1 MQGEKFSGLLTFL
14 GYSKVLCAQQNFW
27 STEKFSYHPNFTVC
41 QKFLDCYDFFECF
54 KKFASPK
61 NFSKQS
67 ILRCKMLGV
76 PKNFT
81 FRESLVS
88 VIISTWATVWSILKA
103 ITSKNQYHLH
113 LFFVISVKSFSH
125 KCGTLLYCGKQL
137 FKVCFKGKK
146 KVKNV

>member
-81 FRESLVS
+81 FRESLIPR
-88 VIISTWATVWSILKA
+88 IIHRSST
-103 ITSKNQYHLH
+103 N
-113 LFFVISVKSFSH
+113 ISNFEENLNFIESLERCSEQSLEKEVF
-125 KCGTLLYCGKQL
+125 LVNLRM
-137 FKVCFKGKK
+137 
-146 KVKNV
+146 